1 MKYRGYGTAKRTAYS
16 IFRFAPSD
24 FIIMSVTVICTTAII
39 ILFASGKA
47 YYLYYP
53 EFILPLTAFD
63 ISADVFWLILCVTPV
78 AAELYSRFKR
88 RERNGTL

>member
-24 FIIMSVTVICTTAII
+24 FVIMSVTVICTTAII

-53 EFILPLTAFD
+53 EFILPLTDLKYYKAPFL
-63 ISADVFWLILCVTPV
+63 SLRL
-78 AAELYSRFKR
+78 KR
-88 RERNGTL
+88 E